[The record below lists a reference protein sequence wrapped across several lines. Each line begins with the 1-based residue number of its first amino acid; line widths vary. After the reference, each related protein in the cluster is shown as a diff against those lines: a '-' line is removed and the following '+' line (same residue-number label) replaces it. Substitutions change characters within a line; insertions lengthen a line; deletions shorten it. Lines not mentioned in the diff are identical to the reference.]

1 MQRFKITMLVNEI
14 ALLKDVK
21 AFFGVGSI
29 DEKRGAVDYI
39 VRDKISLLKNILS
52 SIPKRY

>member
-1 MQRFKITMLVNEI
+1 MLRFKITMLVNEI

-29 DEKRGAVDYI
+29 DIDEKRGAVDYI
-39 VRDKISLLKNILS
+39 VRDKISLD
-52 SIPKRY
+52 